1 MAWQTVKYKLTSE
14 QGCPILFHNG
24 QSADPLNRFSK
35 AMKQISGKRN
45 KTDAD
50 YEQMAKIEFAGGLYM
65 AADGPAIPVDVIDA
79 MLITAAKKSKEGP
92 TAKSGVF
99 CARHAS
105 LTYDGP
111 RTADELWADE
121 KFRFVKRVKV
131 GQASVMRTRP
141 KFDVWEAI
149 IELSYEPSIVNPSR
163 IDDWLTVAGSQVGL
177 CDWRPRFGR
186 FVAERLNGV

>member
-1 MAWQTVKYKLTSE
+1 MAWQAVKYRLTSE

-24 QSADPLNRFSK
+24 QTADPLNKHSK
-35 AMKQISGKRN
+35 QMKQISNKRN

-50 YEQMAKIEFAGGLYM
+50 YEQMAKIEFAAGLYM
-65 AADGPAIPVDVIDA
+65 APDGPIIPADVIDA
-79 MLITAAKKSKEGP
+79 MLIMAAKKSKEGP
-92 TAKSGVF
+92 IAKSGVF

-105 LTYDGP
+105 LVYDGP
-111 RTADELWADE
+111 RTTDELWADE
-121 KFRFVKRVKV
+121 RFRFVKRVKV

-149 IELSYEPSIVNPSR
+149 VEVNYEPEIVNPSR
-163 IDDWLTVAGSQVGL
+163 IDDWLTIAGLQVGL

-186 FVAERLNGV
+186 FGAERVSV